1 MLGRSLS
8 CASRSELGAQCAIPE
23 GLPAHL
29 SASLRHTRTQ
39 RGLAADLNKKKSR
52 AVSISA
58 SLVRRAGRNHPIHHK
73 ETQMR
78 FMVLVPGSPESEAGE
93 MPSTEALGAMTKYN
107 EELVKSGVMLAGEGL
122 HPTSRGA
129 KVRFDGS
136 ERTVID
142 GPFTEAKELVAGY
155 WVWECTSREEAI
167 EWLKRAPFDGG
178 VEIELRQI
186 FEAEDFG
193 EQLTPEL
200 REANER
206 LREQA
211 AQN

>member
-1 MLGRSLS
+1 
-8 CASRSELGAQCAIPE
+8 
-23 GLPAHL
+23 
-29 SASLRHTRTQ
+29 
-39 RGLAADLNKKKSR
+39 
-52 AVSISA
+52 
-58 SLVRRAGRNHPIHHK
+58 
-73 ETQMR
+73 MR
-78 FMVLVPGSPESEAGE
+78 FMVLVPGSPESEAGV
-93 MPSTEALGAMTKYN
+93 MPSTEGLGEMTKYN
-107 EELVKSGVMLAGEGL
+107 EELVESGVMLAGEGL

-155 WVWECTSREEAI
+155 WVWECSSREEAI
-167 EWLKRAPFDGG
+167 EWLKRAPFGGG
-178 VEIELRQI
+178 VEIELREI

-206 LREQA
+206 LREQTT
-211 AQN
+211 QN

>member
-1 MLGRSLS
+1 
-8 CASRSELGAQCAIPE
+8 
-23 GLPAHL
+23 
-29 SASLRHTRTQ
+29 
-39 RGLAADLNKKKSR
+39 
-52 AVSISA
+52 
-58 SLVRRAGRNHPIHHK
+58 
-73 ETQMR
+73 MR
-78 FMVLVPGSPESEAGE
+78 FMVLVPGSPESEAGV

-107 EELVKSGVMLAGEGL
+107 EELVSSGVMLAGEGL
-122 HPTSRGA
+122 RPTSRGA
-129 KVRFDGS
+129 KVRFDRG

-142 GPFTEAKELVAGY
+142 GPFTEAKEIVAGY
-155 WVWECTSREEAI
+155 WIWQCSSREEAI

-178 VEIELRQI
+178 IEIELRQI

-200 REANER
+200 REANAR